1 MRVISDTVRFV
12 ESPLRCSRSVKIASD
27 VLAIV
32 EGKMTKTFTQL
43 VKIVADTLRWRGD
56 VKKTVTVLTKI
67 VADTVRL
74 IEGSPWRSRSVRI
87 VNEIEG
93 ISEGIVSFMS
103 AAVISSWTPFSR
115 RLTP

>member
-32 EGKMTKTFTQL
+32 RKMTKTFTQL
-43 VKIVADTLRWRGD
+43 VKIVADTLRLGEGT

-74 IEGSPWRSRSVRI
+74 IEGSPWNPGRYGS
-87 VNEIEG
+87 
-93 ISEGIVSFMS
+93 
-103 AAVISSWTPFSR
+103 
-115 RLTP
+115 